1 MSSSGSSHNTCR
13 FGLAPDWDQC
23 LNGLV
28 MATLTLHDVPDE
40 LILKLQER
48 AREHGRSLVHE
59 AVVCLESM
67 VQPSSAPKPVAK
79 AQQDTDRASA
89 WACIAATRSR
99 FPAGSNPGETAWQP
113 GDPLPPNDPATEA
126 ELAEF
131 AEMRSW
137 FKGPPIDEAELVAA
151 TERDSH

>member
-1 MSSSGSSHNTCR
+1 
-13 FGLAPDWDQC
+13 
-23 LNGLV
+23 

-48 AREHGRSLVHE
+48 AQEHGRSLVHE

-67 VQPSSAPKPVAK
+67 VEPSPAPK
-79 AQQDTDRASA
+79 
-89 WACIAATRSR
+89 
-99 FPAGSNPGETAWQP
+99 
-113 GDPLPPNDPATEA
+113 PLPPNDPAMEA

>member
-1 MSSSGSSHNTCR
+1 
-13 FGLAPDWDQC
+13 
-23 LNGLV
+23 

-67 VQPSSAPKPVAK
+67 VQPSSAQTTAEK
-79 AQQDTDRASA
+79 AQQDEPIHAY
-89 WACIAATRSR
+89 
-99 FPAGSNPGETAWQP
+99 
-113 GDPLPPNDPATEA
+113 DPILAA

-131 AEMRSW
+131 AEMHSW
-137 FKGPPIDEAELVAA
+137 FKGPPIEEAELVAA

>member
-1 MSSSGSSHNTCR
+1 
-13 FGLAPDWDQC
+13 
-23 LNGLV
+23 
-28 MATLTLHDVPDE
+28 MATLTLHDIPDE

-79 AQQDTDRASA
+79 AQQDEP
-89 WACIAATRSR
+89 
-99 FPAGSNPGETAWQP
+99 FPAP
-113 GDPLPPNDPATEA
+113 DPALEA

>member
-1 MSSSGSSHNTCR
+1 
-13 FGLAPDWDQC
+13 
-23 LNGLV
+23 

-40 LILKLQER
+40 LIHKLQQR
-48 AREHGRSLVHE
+48 AHEHGRSLVHE

-67 VQPSSAPKPVAK
+67 VQPSPDPKTFASAP
-79 AQQDTDRASA
+79 QDADRASA
-89 WACIAATRSR
+89 WARIAATRSC
-99 FPAGSNPGETAWQP
+99 FPAASNPEETPLQS
-113 GDPLPPNDPATEA
+113 GDPLPPIDTATEV

>member
-1 MSSSGSSHNTCR
+1 
-13 FGLAPDWDQC
+13 
-23 LNGLV
+23 

-40 LILKLQER
+40 LILKLKQR

-67 VQPSSAPKPVAK
+67 VQPSSAPTTAEK
-79 AQQDTDRASA
+79 AQQDEPIHAY
-89 WACIAATRSR
+89 
-99 FPAGSNPGETAWQP
+99 
-113 GDPLPPNDPATEA
+113 DPVLVA

-137 FKGPPIDEAELVAA
+137 FKGPPIEEAELVAA

>member
-1 MSSSGSSHNTCR
+1 
-13 FGLAPDWDQC
+13 
-23 LNGLV
+23 

-67 VQPSSAPKPVAK
+67 VQPSPALISVAK
-79 AQQDTDRASA
+79 TPQDADRASA
-89 WACIAATRSR
+89 WARIAATRAR
-99 FPAGSNPGETAWQP
+99 FPVASNPGETPWQP
-113 GDPLPPNDPATEA
+113 GDLLPPIDPATEA

>member
-1 MSSSGSSHNTCR
+1 
-13 FGLAPDWDQC
+13 
-23 LNGLV
+23 

-67 VQPSSAPKPVAK
+67 VQPSSAPTTAEK
-79 AQQDTDRASA
+79 AQQDEPIHAY
-89 WACIAATRSR
+89 
-99 FPAGSNPGETAWQP
+99 
-113 GDPLPPNDPATEA
+113 DPVLAA

-137 FKGPPIDEAELVAA
+137 FKGPPIEEAELVAA

>member
-1 MSSSGSSHNTCR
+1 
-13 FGLAPDWDQC
+13 
-23 LNGLV
+23 

-40 LILKLQER
+40 LIHKLQER

-67 VQPSSAPKPVAK
+67 VQPSPDPKTVAK
-79 AQQDTDRASA
+79 APQDAERAS
-89 WACIAATRSR
+89 
-99 FPAGSNPGETAWQP
+99 
-113 GDPLPPNDPATEA
+113 DPVLAA

>member
-1 MSSSGSSHNTCR
+1 
-13 FGLAPDWDQC
+13 
-23 LNGLV
+23 

-40 LILKLQER
+40 LILKLKER

-59 AVVCLESM
+59 AVVCLESI
-67 VQPSSAPKPVAK
+67 VQPSPALISVAK
-79 AQQDTDRASA
+79 APQDADRASA
-89 WACIAATRSR
+89 WARIAATRSR
-99 FPAGSNPGETAWQP
+99 FPVASNPGETPWQP
-113 GDPLPPNDPATEA
+113 GDPLPPIDPATEA

-137 FKGPPIDEAELVAA
+137 FKGPPIEEAELVAA

>member
-1 MSSSGSSHNTCR
+1 
-13 FGLAPDWDQC
+13 
-23 LNGLV
+23 
-28 MATLTLHDVPDE
+28 MATLTLHDIPDE

-67 VQPSSAPKPVAK
+67 VLASSAPTTADK
-79 AQQDTDRASA
+79 AQQDEPIHA
-89 WACIAATRSR
+89 
-99 FPAGSNPGETAWQP
+99 
-113 GDPLPPNDPATEA
+113 NDPVLAA

-137 FKGPPIDEAELVAA
+137 YKGPPIDEAELEAA

>member
-1 MSSSGSSHNTCR
+1 
-13 FGLAPDWDQC
+13 
-23 LNGLV
+23 

-59 AVVCLESM
+59 AVVCQESM
-67 VQPSSAPKPVAK
+67 LQPSPAPKTGAK
-79 AQQDTDRASA
+79 AQQDTGRASA
-89 WACIAATRSR
+89 WVRIAATRSR
-99 FPAGSNPGETAWQP
+99 FPAGSNPGETSSQP

-137 FKGPPIDEAELVAA
+137 FKGLPIDEAELVAA